1 MTEETESW
9 FGKEWID
16 EDAKALG
23 VYVALLILQFR
34 VRYSTDTPFL
44 CREEG
49 LMESRLKPYLA
60 LLLHDEEELSEA
72 VDTGKVFLKAL
83 VAHTSLPEYV
93 EVLDSVEL
101 DFYGMF
107 KEAYLRH
114 INREA
119 MAVKIADSDAAPF
132 IKTFLSDVA
141 SNRFSRGK
149 ITTAGSSILLTPF
162 GDFIEFYGLSGDD
175 VRRFLEILRESGIM
189 FLDIVSAPVLEPD
202 FIESL
207 S

>member
-72 VDTGKVFLKAL
+72 VDT
-83 VAHTSLPEYV
+83 
-93 EVLDSVEL
+93 
-101 DFYGMF
+101 
-107 KEAYLRH
+107 
-114 INREA
+114 
-119 MAVKIADSDAAPF
+119 
-132 IKTFLSDVA
+132 
-141 SNRFSRGK
+141 
-149 ITTAGSSILLTPF
+149 
-162 GDFIEFYGLSGDD
+162 
-175 VRRFLEILRESGIM
+175 
-189 FLDIVSAPVLEPD
+189 
-202 FIESL
+202 
-207 S
+207 